1 MPSSTLTIGNGI
13 FTCDQIHDP
22 SLREWL
28 ELDPLEVA
36 EESLYL
42 IQTLGLED
50 FEYILSLT
58 APDTRLGILGILAG
72 ILCLGDKNRLLEM

>member
-1 MPSSTLTIGNGI
+1 M
-13 FTCDQIHDP
+13 
-22 SLREWL
+22 

-36 EESLYL
+36 EESLHL
-42 IQTLGLED
+42 IQTLGLKD

-72 ILCLGDKNRLLEM
+72 ILCQQDKNRLLE